1 MSKGT
6 VTGISMCCRI
16 LVIDDDSVAC
26 EVLQEILMR
35 AGYDVDTCTSA
46 KEALGKEL
54 SSYNLLISDIRMPEI
69 DGLHFLRQVQE
80 QWPDLPVILVT
91 AYGSL
96 ETTMEALRLGAWDY
110 ISKPFSPEAIR
121 SKVKKVLEV
130 RELRQQRMLGQPK
143 TAEEPQFIGSSGVMV
158 DFYKQLA
165 RVADVWSSVLIEGES
180 GTGKELAARALHQL
194 SSRSGSPFVIVNC
207 GAIPENLLESELFG
221 YEKGAFTGADH
232 SHEGLLASARGGTF
246 FLDEITEMSPAL
258 QGKLLRFM
266 QSGEVRRLGGHEV
279 RHVAVRVVAA
289 ANRNVDEEI
298 IKGRFRSDLLYRF
311 VVRLHAPPLRQ
322 HKEDLPQLIENL
334 LKKWNYISIRISDEA
349 MECMLA
355 YEWPGNVRELENVLQ
370 QTLLMSP
377 FAVILPENLPER
389 FRPEREMTRSHLTPL
404 EEAERKQILQ
414 TLKTTSWNQT
424 RTSNLLGIDR
434 KTLRVKIQRYRLLKE
449 DPLSGTFLP
458 DKTSTNGK

>member
-1 MSKGT
+1 MH
-6 VTGISMCCRI
+6 CRI

-26 EVLQEILMR
+26 EVLQETLLR
-35 AGYDVDTCTSA
+35 AGYDVDACTSA
-46 KEALGKEL
+46 KDALGKEL

-80 QWPDLPVILVT
+80 RWPELPVILVT

-130 RELRQQRMLGQPK
+130 RDLRQRRMLGQPK
-143 TAEEPQFIGSSGVMV
+143 TAEEPHFIGSSSVMV
-158 DFYKQLA
+158 EFYKQLA
-165 RVADVWSSVLIEGES
+165 RVTNVWASVLIEGES

-194 SSRSGSPFVIVNC
+194 SSRRESPFVIVNC

-232 SHEGLLASARGGTF
+232 SHEGLLASAQGGTF

-289 ANRNVDEEI
+289 ANRDVDEEI
-298 IKGRFRSDLLYRF
+298 KKGRFRSDLLYRF

-322 HKEDLPQLIENL
+322 HKEDLPQLVEYL
-334 LKKWNYISIRISDEA
+334 LKKWGYTSIRISDEA
-349 MECMLA
+349 MERMLA
-355 YEWPGNVRELENVLQ
+355 YDWPGNVRELENVLQ

-377 FAVILPENLPER
+377 FAVIFPENLPER
-389 FRPEREMTRSHLTPL
+389 FRPGRETTHPHLTPL
-404 EEAERKQILQ
+404 EEAEREQILQ
-414 TLKTTSWNQT
+414 TLKKTSWNQT
-424 RTSNLLGIDR
+424 RTSHLLGIDR
-434 KTLRVKIQRYRLLKE
+434 KTLRTKIQRYGLLKE
-449 DPLSGTFLP
+449 DTLSGAASP
-458 DKTSTNGK
+458 DMTSTTGK